1 MKELIIPVTVTPESV
16 WLNEILTE
24 EQESI
29 GKITVEK
36 GNRHF
41 SSMNGILYNKDRT
54 ELVFYPRAKR
64 RRSYRMPDSVKVV
77 AAGAFTDG
85 MHFNGSLE
93 EVFLSSS
100 LTEIPD
106 NCFRNMNVYSVDI
119 PEGIKRIGKDA
130 FANTNLVC
138 PTLPASLKSLSC
150 TAFSGCCKMHL
161 LNIKDDRFGLN
172 VSMLPRNDDMF
183 VVFETMADIEHSK
196 YPGIS
201 VMNIPELEAWIE
213 N

>member
-1 MKELIIPVTVTPESV
+1 MKELIIPGTVTPESV
-16 WLNEILTE
+16 WLKEILTE

-36 GNRHF
+36 ENRHF

-54 ELVFYPRAKR
+54 KLIFYPRAKR
-64 RRSYRMPDSVKVV
+64 RRSYRMPDSVKII
-77 AAGAFTDG
+77 AAGAFADG
-85 MHFNGSLE
+85 KHFNGSLE
-93 EVFLSSS
+93 QVSLSPSM
-100 LTEIPD
+100 TEIPD
-106 NCFRNMNVYSVDI
+106 NCFKNMNIYSVDI

-138 PTLPASLKSLSC
+138 PTLPASLKSLSQ
-150 TAFSGCCKMHL
+150 TAFSGCARMHM
-161 LNIKDDRFGLN
+161 LNIKEDGFGLN
-172 VSMLPRNDDMF
+172 MSMLPQN
-183 VVFETMADIEHSK
+183 VEIYVIFETTEEVDHTK

-201 VMNIPELEAWIE
+201 VMNIPEMEVWLE